1 MPDGKIRILFIEDDA
16 AKRYVIARQLR
27 AAGFEV
33 DEATTGEEGLGKIR
47 PEHHIAILDMRLPDM
62 HGWDIC
68 RRIKENPRTAAVKVL
83 ELSATLATA
92 EDRARGLELGADCYL
107 VHPVEMVEL
116 TASLRALARL
126 RQAEDD
132 KARAQELF
140 LGALGH
146 DLRNPLNTIST
157 GMELLQTSEA
167 VAAEHGGTLQ
177 RMSRAM
183 DRMCRMI
190 DQLLVFTQSLHET
203 VPMKRQ
209 PVDLAELAR
218 SVARDA
224 AHASPH
230 PIQVHAEAP
239 APILGDA
246 GKLMQL
252 VDNLVGNAIRYGEGT
267 VTVRVGRDGG
277 DAMLRVH
284 NHGQPIPPAALPT
297 LFEPFTRASGRG
309 GGFGLGLYIVDQIAR
324 KHDGS
329 VAVASNPE
337 AGTTFT
343 VRLPAA
349 SQPTAS
355 APAP

>member
-1 MPDGKIRILFIEDDA
+1 MPDGKTRIMFVEDDPG
-16 AKRYVIARQLR
+16 KRYVIARQLR

-33 DEATTGEEGLGKIR
+33 DEAATGEDGLAKIR
-47 PEHHIAILDMRLPDM
+47 PEHQVAILDMKLPDM
-62 HGWDIC
+62 YGWDLC

-92 EDRARGLELGADCYL
+92 EDRARGLDLGADCYL
-107 VHPVEMVEL
+107 VHPVEIVEL
-116 TASLRALARL
+116 VATLRALIRL
-126 RQAEDD
+126 RKAEDE

-157 GMELLQTSEA
+157 GMELLSTSKA
-167 VAAEHGGTLQ
+167 VTAEHGSTLQ

-190 DQLLVFTQSLHET
+190 DQLLVFTQSLHDS

-209 PVDLAELAR
+209 PLDLAELAR

-224 AHASPH
+224 AHASQR

-239 APILGDA
+239 APVLGDA

-252 VDNLVGNAIRYGEGT
+252 LDNLVGNAIRYGDGT
-267 VTVRVGRDGG
+267 VTVRVERDGRD
-277 DAMLRVH
+277 ATLRIH

-297 LFEPFTRASGRG
+297 LFEPFTRASGRA

-324 KHDGS
+324 KHEGS
-329 VAVASNPE
+329 VAVASNSE

-349 SQPTAS
+349 PPPPTTTAAS
-355 APAP
+355 